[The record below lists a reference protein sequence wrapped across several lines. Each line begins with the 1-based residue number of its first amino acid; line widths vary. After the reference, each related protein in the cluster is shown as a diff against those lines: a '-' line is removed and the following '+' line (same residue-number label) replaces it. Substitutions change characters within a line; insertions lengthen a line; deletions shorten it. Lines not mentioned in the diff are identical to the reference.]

1 MSGTAIEMQH
11 MGEAAGCEHDDND
24 DTSRTPTTTISTS
37 GRAKRNYLSMIMLAY
52 ILTIISPGTKLWL
65 RSTSLCGQPQ
75 VVVHTPN
82 TIIHESHE
90 TEIGGNHTFNMSY
103 PTNQNN
109 AQTTIAKCVYG
120 SINTSVLAKLTC
132 FTMLLISLFLNL
144 QGGNPGVLTNDVM
157 TKLDDAS
164 DNSTHATTITT
175 NGSEFDSIDEERT
188 LERQSFLEPLPLAS
202 SPTNIQSNT
211 LSSLEPPPQ
220 SKHQKKKLY
229 PHKRRKYCHKCHIH
243 PPLRSH
249 HCNHCNACI
258 ATFDHHCVFLDTCIG
273 ERNHFRFW
281 LFVLLNVICL
291 HVALGIVGSSTIHI
305 STMFGKSSS
314 DSGGVVRIGLVIII
328 ISKLYMYSIY
338 IVAILLWMIHTTLA
352 LGNTTT
358 FEATKGPEH
367 IDYLEG
373 TNMMDLPFSRG
384 LLYNVRL
391 FFSRDDCYLWIKDG
405 RIGEILNCC
414 CFKANSGKN
423 KLHKKTADNWTPIL
437 WKMPEFIDRE
447 SEDWW
452 NHPWQNKYWS
462 CC

>member
-1 MSGTAIEMQH
+1 
-11 MGEAAGCEHDDND
+11 
-24 DTSRTPTTTISTS
+24 
-37 GRAKRNYLSMIMLAY
+37 
-52 ILTIISPGTKLWL
+52 
-65 RSTSLCGQPQ
+65 
-75 VVVHTPN
+75 
-82 TIIHESHE
+82 
-90 TEIGGNHTFNMSY
+90 MSY

-211 LSSLEPPPQ
+211 SSSLEFLPQ

-258 ATFDHHCVFLDTCIG
+258 ATFDHHCVFFG
-273 ERNHFRFW
+273 Y
-281 LFVLLNVICL
+281 L
-291 HVALGIVGSSTIHI
+291 H
-305 STMFGKSSS
+305 
-314 DSGGVVRIGLVIII
+314 R
-328 ISKLYMYSIY
+328 
-338 IVAILLWMIHTTLA
+338 
-352 LGNTTT
+352 
-358 FEATKGPEH
+358 
-367 IDYLEG
+367 
-373 TNMMDLPFSRG
+373 
-384 LLYNVRL
+384 
-391 FFSRDDCYLWIKDG
+391 
-405 RIGEILNCC
+405 
-414 CFKANSGKN
+414 
-423 KLHKKTADNWTPIL
+423 
-437 WKMPEFIDRE
+437 
-447 SEDWW
+447 
-452 NHPWQNKYWS
+452 
-462 CC
+462 